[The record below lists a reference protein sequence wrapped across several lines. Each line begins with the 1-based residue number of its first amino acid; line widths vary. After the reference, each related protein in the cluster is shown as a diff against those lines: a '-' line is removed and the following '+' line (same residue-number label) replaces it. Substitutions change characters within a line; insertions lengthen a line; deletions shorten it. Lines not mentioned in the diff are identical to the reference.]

1 MIPYLEVKLTGRK
14 LGGSSSGGQ
23 ARGVSREFCS

>member
-14 LGGSSSGGQ
+14 LGGSAANSVVDDLGEVG
-23 ARGVSREFCS
+23 